1 MLKLNGIK
9 IKCLHRKHYYSKSYS
24 FNMDVYSPIS
34 AIILLAVLML
44 FVLRFVL
51 MMASGFSAETFQF
64 L

>member
-1 MLKLNGIK
+1 
-9 IKCLHRKHYYSKSYS
+9 
-24 FNMDVYSPIS
+24 MDVYSPIS